1 MFDSIF
7 VGNVVTLEAFIK
19 VTVAAIV
26 IGVVFALVNAIK
38 TTSSKSFLT
47 TTALIPL
54 AVSMVIMLVNGNIG
68 AGVAVAG
75 AFSLIRFRSTP
86 GSAKE
91 ICTIFLD
98 MAIGLALGM
107 GYVGY
112 AIIFAIISSLAILLL
127 SLLRVF
133 SVRKNEK
140 VLKIMIPEDLDYPTI
155 FDDIFKKYLSKVTLL
170 KVKSKNMGSMFLLT
184 YFISLKDISK
194 EKEFIDEIRCR
205 NGNLEITVCRSDVA
219 GEEIL

>member
-1 MFDSIF
+1 
-7 VGNVVTLEAFIK
+7 
-19 VTVAAIV
+19 
-26 IGVVFALVNAIK
+26 
-38 TTSSKSFLT
+38 
-47 TTALIPL
+47 
-54 AVSMVIMLVNGNIG
+54 MLDNGNIG

-107 GYVGY
+107 GYIGY

-127 SLLRVF
+127 SVLKVF
-133 SVRKNEK
+133 SIRKNEK
-140 VLKIMIPEDLDYPTI
+140 ILKIMIPEDLDYPTI

-184 YFISLKDISK
+184 YFISLKDISR